1 MSDRDSGI
9 EIALKELDIVEKAM
23 RTKYRYPPE
32 TRSRVFRV
40 AGARVA
46 QRALGSHLVRPLE
59 IPEAMEDRVSKLE
72 SRMERQ
78 EHATEELQFRANSGF
93 SQERI
98 DKVVEYMEGAFG
110 ELEGVEQVRYLIL
123 DDGTWRVLA
132 IHSIEDRVEAL
143 KRVCKKSVQVERA
156 FGDMDVLSLVMHK
169 TEVLPEHLA
178 GTKEVFA
185 RGGADSR

>member
-1 MSDRDSGI
+1 MAGRTGYAVGEASAKVGDLA
-9 EIALKELDIVEKAM
+9 EQFANKE
-23 RTKYRYPPE
+23 
-32 TRSRVFRV
+32 
-40 AGARVA
+40 AR
-46 QRALGSHLVRPLE
+46 L
-59 IPEAMEDRVSKLE
+59 PEAVEDRVSRLE

-78 EHATEELQFRANSGF
+78 ERATDELRFRANSGF

-123 DDGTWRVLA
+123 EDGTWRVLA
-132 IHSIEDRVEAL
+132 IHSMEDRVEAL

-156 FGDMDVLSLVMHK
+156 FGGMDVLSLVMHK

-178 GTKEVFA
+178 GTKAVFA
-185 RGGADSR
+185 GGGADRR

>member
-1 MSDRDSGI
+1 VGKASAKVGDLANK
-9 EIALKELDIVEKAM
+9 EIL
-23 RTKYRYPPE
+23 
-32 TRSRVFRV
+32 
-40 AGARVA
+40 
-46 QRALGSHLVRPLE
+46 
-59 IPEAMEDRVSKLE
+59 PEAAEDRMSRLE
-72 SRMERQ
+72 RRMERQ
-78 EHATEELQFRANSGF
+78 ERATEELRFRVNSGF

-178 GTKEVFA
+178 GTKAVFA